1 MKAYEVIVDG
11 EVIHATVDEA
21 LAKSTAERW
30 NKHGHLATYREQA
43 VPTELSDLVSLCH
56 RMNIERCRGRRKEV
70 NDVFAEIMAVCV
82 KCKP

>member
-11 EVIHATVDEA
+11 EVIHATVDES
-21 LAKSTAERW
+21 LAKATAQKW
-30 NKHGHLATYREQA
+30 NKHGHLATYREQV

-56 RMNIERCRGRRKEV
+56 RMNIERARGRRGVER
-70 NDVFAEIMAVCV
+70 DVFAEIMAICG